1 MIRLAEAG
9 KDRAAWH
16 ASRGGAEP
24 KPGAQRHE
32 RGVGGVLRMSRPSLC
47 GNGPPQPWQA
57 CQQVPNGNRINGGP
71 SLITPRIADG
81 ATKLL
86 VIIGDPIAQVRAP
99 EVWSALFRA
108 NGVNALCVPMHYAAA
123 HLQAALDSLK
133 AMQNLSGLIITI
145 PHKPAAAALAD
156 ALTPR
161 ARQVGAVN
169 LLRREPDGGW
179 LGDIADGF
187 GFTAALAANGQRI
200 EGRTALVVGA
210 GGVGTAIAFALAEA
224 GVTSVSVSDI
234 DPGRA
239 EALAA
244 RLRAAGI
251 DGLVSEPRAAG
262 YGLAVNATPLGMK
275 PGDSMPINPDG
286 MGAATI
292 AGEVI
297 MRPPVTPWM
306 LAARARGCFA
316 QPGTDLMD
324 YEVAEMARFFGFAEG
339 GWTPA
344 AISVAS
350 R

>member
-1 MIRLAEAG
+1 MTI
-9 KDRAAWH
+9 
-16 ASRGGAEP
+16 
-24 KPGAQRHE
+24 
-32 RGVGGVLRMSRPSLC
+32 
-47 GNGPPQPWQA
+47 
-57 CQQVPNGNRINGGP
+57 
-71 SLITPRIADG
+71 PRIADG
-81 ATKLL
+81 ATRLL
-86 VIIGDPIAQVRAP
+86 GIIGDPIAQVRAP

-108 NGVNALCVPMHYAAA
+108 NGVNALCIPMHYAAT

-133 AMQNLSGLIITI
+133 VMQNLSGLIVTI
-145 PHKPAAAALAD
+145 PHKPAAAALAE

-161 ARQVGAVN
+161 ARQAGAVN
-169 LLRREPDGGW
+169 LLRREPGGGW
-179 LGDIADGF
+179 LGDIADGI

-200 EGRTALVVGA
+200 EGRTTLVVGA
-210 GGVGTAIAFALAEA
+210 GGVGTAIAFALAETGA
-224 GVTSVSVSDI
+224 ASVTVSDI

-251 DGLVSEPRAAG
+251 DGLVGEPRAAG

-275 PGDSMPINPDG
+275 PGDPLPINPDG
-286 MGAATI
+286 MDATTV

-306 LAARARGCFA
+306 VAARARGCFA

-324 YEVAEMARFFGFAEG
+324 HEVAEMARFFGFAEG
-339 GWTPA
+339 DWGPA
-344 AISVAS
+344 AISSAS